1 MTAQECWCAASG
13 STVGMIAVGCR
24 KEGEMMNA
32 KKAEDTIDLY
42 FLEGERMACELGNR
56 GPIRF
61 NDDGTLDKAI
71 LDAYWLYGFYVLE
84 GVLSDNELKDLK
96 ADLESV
102 LERAPHTK
110 NAKVD
115 AKGRKVLGA
124 ELALPTFHFARPLSD
139 PVGGTSKH
147 GGRHQARMTEPEP
160 PTDAPDFVISSIDG
174 PLQIMDAC
182 LRLYG
187 HPQLMSIAEQIN
199 GPDFTPFAESIIVKL
214 PGLGTSVAWHQDGTR
229 LWDNPDWDQGAHGF
243 NFMAQLFGST
253 AANGV
258 WLLPGSH
265 KQGKHDIRA
274 MIEANDG
281 SDRLPGVVPILCQPG
296 DVAMTNRQ
304 TLHGSFANTSPDKRV
319 TFNFGFHRRASVLN
333 VRTKFRDREV
343 VYDEERIRERS
354 RLIALGID
362 ARQQRFPQE
371 PRYIYQPL
379 VRREDA
385 NRWNEESRESI
396 LKDYNLWDL
405 GI

>member
-1 MTAQECWCAASG
+1 MNAAEWREESEI
-13 STVGMIAVGCR
+13 MIAD
-24 KEGEMMNA
+24 KT
-32 KKAEDTIDLY
+32 EDPVALY
-42 FLEGERMACELGNR
+42 FREGERMAYELGNR

-71 LDAYWLYGFYVLE
+71 LSAYWLCGFYVLE
-84 GVLSDNELKDLK
+84 GVLSDEELKDLK
-96 ADLESV
+96 ANFESV

-115 AKGRKVLGA
+115 AKGRTALGA
-124 ELALPTFHFARPLSD
+124 EFALPTFHFARPLSD

-147 GGRHQARMTEPEP
+147 GGRHQSRMTEPET
-160 PTDAPDFVISSIDG
+160 PTDAPDFVVSSIDG

-187 HPQLMSIAEQIN
+187 HQQLMSIAEQIN

-214 PGLGTSVAWHQDGTR
+214 PNLGASVAWHQDGTTQ
-229 LWDNPDWDQGAHGF
+229 WDNSDWNQGTHGF

-258 WLLPGSH
+258 WVLPGSH
-265 KQGKHDIRA
+265 KQGKLDIRA
-274 MIEANDG
+274 MIEANNG
-281 SDRLPGVVPILCQPG
+281 SDRLPGVVPIVCEPG
-296 DVAMTNRQ
+296 DVVITNRQ

-333 VRTKFRDREV
+333 VRTKFRREEI
-343 VYDEERIRERS
+343 VYDEKRIRERS

-362 ARQQRFPQE
+362 ARQQRFPLE

-379 VRREDA
+379 VGQEDV
-385 NRWNEESRESI
+385 NRWNEGAREGI
-396 LKDYNLWDL
+396 LKDYNLGDL